1 LRDLHREITMAKK
14 TVFISFDYDNDR
26 HYKNLLV
33 AWDKNK
39 EFDFEIYDGSLREP
53 INSTNAVYI
62 KSQIKPKILAA
73 SRLLCIVGKE
83 TAKSDWIDWEIKT
96 AVDNKKKLIGVKVEK
111 AFASPPRLLASG
123 ATWALSFNFDAIK
136 KAVEES

>member
-1 LRDLHREITMAKK
+1 MARN

-39 EFDFEIYDGSLREP
+39 EFDFEIYDGSLKDS
-53 INSTNAVYI
+53 INSTNAAYV

-73 SRLLCIVGKE
+73 PKLLCIVGRE
-83 TAKSDWIDWEIKT
+83 SAKSDWIAWEIQT
-96 AVDNKKKLIGVKVEK
+96 AIDNKKKLIGVKIEK
-111 AFASPPRLLASG
+111 AFTSPPKLLANG
-123 ATWALSFNFDAIK
+123 ASWALSFNFDAIK